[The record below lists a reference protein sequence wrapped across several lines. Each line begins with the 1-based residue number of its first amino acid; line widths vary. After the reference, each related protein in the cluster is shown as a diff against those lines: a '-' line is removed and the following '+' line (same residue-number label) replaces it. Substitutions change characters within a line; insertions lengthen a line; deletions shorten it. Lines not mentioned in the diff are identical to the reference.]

1 MIGRTV
7 APAVALVAVALM
19 IAGPV
24 VASPPRTDALPTSA
38 ADRFW
43 TDDTSFYR
51 SPWYAGRHRIMIPFG
66 CTRAPYYPHDSRCPG
81 RQGFHHGI
89 DIAMRCGV
97 KVFSNVPGRV
107 VRPGAPGV
115 LGAAYGSKAFRIRHD
130 GQDLVFGHVRRV
142 LVSPGDRVRPGDV
155 IARAG
160 KLAAPDGCHL
170 HFEVRPAG
178 GGYTSAV
185 RPRSLLELRRVG
197 QPAR

>member
-1 MIGRTV
+1 VIGRWVVLTAACVVAGLTV
-7 APAVALVAVALM
+7 AE
-19 IAGPV
+19 PV
-24 VASPPRTDALPTSA
+24 LASPPVMAPQSVAA

-51 SPWYAGRHRIMIPFG
+51 SPWYEGRHRIMIPFG

-97 KVFSNVPGRV
+97 TIFSNVRGRV
-107 VRPGAPGV
+107 VRPGSPGA
-115 LGAAYGSKAFRIRHD
+115 LGAAYGRKAFRIRHD
-130 GQDLVFGHVRRV
+130 GLDLVFGHVRRV
-142 LVSPGDRVRPGDV
+142 LVSPGDRVRRGDV

-160 KLAAPDGCHL
+160 RLAAPDGCHL

-185 RPRSLLELRRVG
+185 GPRRLLELRRAG
-197 QPAR
+197 QAG